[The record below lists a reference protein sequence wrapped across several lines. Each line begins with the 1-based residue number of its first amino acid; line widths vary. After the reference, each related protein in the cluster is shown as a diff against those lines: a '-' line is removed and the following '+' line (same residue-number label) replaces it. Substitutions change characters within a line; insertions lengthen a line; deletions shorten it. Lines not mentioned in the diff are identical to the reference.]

1 MRVYCIGATFYPCRG
16 TVSSVI
22 VIKLSGERT
31 VDEKSPLAVLK
42 TAGSFTKKY
51 ITINMLVIYGET
63 LFPSK
68 DLE

>member
-1 MRVYCIGATFYPCRG
+1 VYIALVQRFIHAEAPF
-16 TVSSVI
+16 SSVI